1 MEDSNFN
8 SNKSPKSGHKIID
21 YINEHY
27 DVRAL
32 YQEVTGRTPGNAKIY
47 CPFHDNH
54 NTPAAKIYGNSMK
67 CFGECNRMFS
77 PYDFIKRFFPEE
89 IDKIKQKIL
98 VPETV
103 KTHQKRRDFLK
114 RGDLDLTLPIE
125 TIITKIIEHGK
136 QV

>member
-1 MEDSNFN
+1 
-8 SNKSPKSGHKIID
+8 
-21 YINEHY
+21 
-27 DVRAL
+27 
-32 YQEVTGRTPGNAKIY
+32 
-47 CPFHDNH
+47 
-54 NTPAAKIYGNSMK
+54 
-67 CFGECNRMFS
+67 MFS

-103 KTHQKRRDFLK
+103 RTHQKRRDFLK